1 MNPLSGYGAPN
12 VPEQPNNPQVDM
24 TRFIQQFNKFA
35 SAFTG
40 DPYQAVQEL
49 LQTGKIL
56 PSQFYQYK
64 TLAEQIA
71 RFFQFFPHQ

>member
-12 VPEQPNNPQVDM
+12 VPGQPNNPQVDM
-24 TRFIQQFNKFA
+24 MGFIQQFNKFA

-49 LQTGKIL
+49 LQTGKMSQ
-56 PSQFYQYK
+56 SQFNQYK

-71 RFFQFFPHQ
+71 KFFPHQ